1 MTFSLPGIKIIKRK
15 LKRCYNWL
23 YVFKFRSLCI
33 DCSVFASSEEPL
45 VVLLKLECCDVAS
58 VALELCF
65 AICCNS
71 AHCIVGYIVDFDKIV
86 GSDAHVFAVS
96 SQSEF
101 VDLCLG

>member
-1 MTFSLPGIKIIKRK
+1 MEHCTVDADSIIIKIAHPSSCLEIED
-15 LKRCYNWL
+15 
-23 YVFKFRSLCI
+23 F
-33 DCSVFASSEEPL
+33 DCSVFASSEKPL
-45 VVLLKLECCDVAS
+45 VVLLKLERCDVAS

-71 AHCIVGYIVDFDKIV
+71 AHCIVGNIVDFDKIV